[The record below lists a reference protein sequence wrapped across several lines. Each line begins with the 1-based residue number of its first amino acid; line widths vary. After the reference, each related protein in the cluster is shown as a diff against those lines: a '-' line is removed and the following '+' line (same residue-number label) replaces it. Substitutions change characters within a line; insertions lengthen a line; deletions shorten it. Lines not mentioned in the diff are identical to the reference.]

1 MVLLVTHIA
10 WLGKKSPFCGNVTYG
25 LTITEA
31 LRNRG
36 HRISFIHF
44 DTPASFP
51 LRRDDSDNPLMPW
64 QTASPAAASANAAA
78 HSLSTGLATG
88 LTNGFTTALNS
99 GLSGFNS
106 KAGSNFQGGSRS
118 PAGVNWLGAASS
130 QSGEG
135 SLSGTS
141 SQAGISSQANS
152 NLRSGSNSQA
162 NTSFESGANAQSGV
176 NAQSATGRLAPVD
189 AQQTGDAA
197 QTAEALAKAEALANP
212 EVALTYLMKSQVYT
226 VPAPGAQRE
235 LRESLERLRPDV
247 VHASLTL
254 SPLDFLLPDLCEQ
267 LGLPLVATFHPAFD
281 AGLRNLTAGTTQLM
295 YQLYAPSLAHYDR
308 VIVFSELQ
316 AELLNRLG
324 VKENRLAVIPNG
336 VDPQQWA
343 PAGQEQPSVSQE
355 LAALQRQFGNER
367 IFLYMGRIAPEK
379 NVEALLKAWRLVQ
392 LPGCRLVVVGDGTM
406 RQQLMQSYGEED
418 RVLWWGHE
426 PDRLRRLAL
435 LQLAEVF
442 ILPSLVEGLSLAL
455 LEAMASGTACIA
467 TDAGA
472 DGEVLEGGAGIV
484 ISTQAVTTQLRT
496 LLPLLRDQPV
506 LSAELGRRA
515 RARVLER
522 YSLSHNIDAL
532 EKLYGQLL
540 HPGEL
545 VG

>member
-1 MVLLVTHIA
+1 MVHLVTHIA

-51 LRRDDSDNPLMPW
+51 LRRDDSDNPFMPW
-64 QTASPAAASANAAA
+64 QTASPAAVSANAAA
-78 HSLSTGLATG
+78 NSLSTGL
-88 LTNGFTTALNS
+88 TNALNT

-106 KAGSNFQGGSRS
+106 KAGSNFQGGSRFR
-118 PAGVNWLGAASS
+118 AAVNSLGAASS
-130 QSGEG
+130 QRDAG
-135 SLSGTS
+135 
-141 SQAGISSQANS
+141 SQAGINSWANS

-162 NTSFESGANAQSGV
+162 NSSFESGGNAQSGA

-406 RQQLMQSYGEED
+406 RQQLMQSYGEDD

-540 HPGEL
+540 NPGGL